1 MSKYW
6 VISPFDSDK
15 TDLYEA
21 AWAFCLSDG
30 LISVGRTFPIDISV
44 SSQDELR
51 SLVSKHYAHKTKNV
65 QSWKLSMFWNFYN
78 EISAGDVILARK
90 GLKVISG
97 VGIVSAGAYFQYK
110 KNKAAV
116 GEEFA
121 FHHHLNI
128 DWLDEP
134 RDIIVENSG
143 FRRGAFL
150 QEIDL
155 VRFISLIRS
164 ELGRH

>member
-65 QSWKLSMFWNFYN
+65 QSWKLNMFWNFYN
-78 EISAGDVILARK
+78 EISTGDMANAVLRP
-90 GLKVISG
+90 KVEAVCRESG
-97 VGIVSAGAYFQYK
+97 YDPPAICT
-110 KNKAAV
+110 
-116 GEEFA
+116 
-121 FHHHLNI
+121 
-128 DWLDEP
+128 P
-134 RDIIVENSG
+134 
-143 FRRGAFL
+143 
-150 QEIDL
+150 QEL
-155 VRFISLIRS
+155 MRY
-164 ELGRH
+164 E